1 MAVKGSQK
9 VSAKPSKEKLEKNL
23 VAAESLSD
31 GSDVASPL
39 TTLFK
44 ANVSDNILPIDILKI
59 EPDPNQP
66 RKFFDQDSLDSL
78 KYSID
83 SSSLLEPIMVSKN
96 EEKTDY
102 YFIVDGERRWK
113 ACSALNAEKSG
124 YDKLKCVIVENDS
137 QVCELIA
144 LTKNIQREDLLPIE
158 KANAIADLFKKMQ
171 EKDPKYQQSDL
182 AGIINLKKSSISE
195 YLKISNLNDE
205 IREEAGKS
213 KEWTATKLLELAKIE
228 DEQPR
233 HDKFKEYKA
242 KITGETDGE
251 TVSASSAEEKD
262 EIDLTVSGD
271 SQNKEDL
278 ASGKANTR
286 NTAVTVDRMKVRLN
300 SCKKYLKKIQ
310 KQDTLTVTERNEIK
324 TVLDEIVEIANKIF
338 SADNNQ

>member
-1 MAVKGSQK
+1 
-9 VSAKPSKEKLEKNL
+9 VSAKPSKEKIEKSL
-23 VAAESLSD
+23 VSPESPSN

-44 ANVSDNILPIDILKI
+44 ANLSANILLIDILKI

-66 RKFFDQDSLDSL
+66 RKFFDPDSLDSL
-78 KYSID
+78 KDSID
-83 SSSLLEPIMVSKN
+83 SSSLLEPIMVRRN
-96 EEKTDY
+96 EEKTDF

-171 EKDPKYQQSDL
+171 EKEPKYQQSDL

-205 IREEAGKS
+205 IKEEAGKS
-213 KEWTATKLLELAKIE
+213 KDWTATKLLELAKIE
-228 DEQPR
+228 DEQLR
-233 HDKFKEYKA
+233 RDKFKEYKA

-251 TVSASSAEEKD
+251 TVSTPSAEEKD
-262 EIDLTVSGD
+262 GKDLTASDD
-271 SQNKEDL
+271 SQNKEGL
-278 ASGKANTR
+278 SSGKANTR
-286 NTAVTVDRMKVRLN
+286 NTVITFERMKTRLN
-300 SCKKYLKKIQ
+300 ACENYLKKIQ
-310 KQDTLTVTERNEIK
+310 KQDALTIQEKNEIK
-324 TVLDEIVEIANKIF
+324 TILDGIVKIANTIASSESGK
-338 SADNNQ
+338 

>member
-1 MAVKGSQK
+1 MAIKGSQK

-23 VAAESLSD
+23 ISAESPSD

-44 ANVSDNILPIDILKI
+44 ANVSDNILFIDILKI

-78 KYSID
+78 KDSID
-83 SSSLLEPIMVSKN
+83 SSSLLEPIMVRKN
-96 EEKTDY
+96 EEKTGF

-195 YLKISNLNDE
+195 YLKISNLDDE
-205 IREEAGKS
+205 IKEEAGKS

-228 DEQPR
+228 DEQLR
-233 HDKFKEYKA
+233 RDKFKEYKA
-242 KITGETDGE
+242 KITGET
-251 TVSASSAEEKD
+251 VSTPSAEEKD
-262 EIDLTVSGD
+262 GTDLTASDD
-271 SQNKEDL
+271 SQNKKDL
-278 ASGKANTR
+278 APGKANTR
-286 NTAVTVDRMKVRLN
+286 DTAVTVDRMKVRLN
-300 SCKKYLKKIQ
+300 SCKNYLKKIQ

-338 SADNNQ
+338 SAGNNQ